1 MKVKAG
7 DEEPGAKPRLKE
19 INRKQLLLRPVDVE
33 GLVAEDHPVR
43 GIWELA
49 VQLDLRRFYEAI
61 EAVEGGA
68 GRSATDPRL
77 LISLWIYAYSEG
89 VSSAR
94 EIERL
99 CGYHPAYQWLTGTEV
114 VNHHTLSDFRVDH
127 KEALDELFAQVLGVL
142 SAEGL
147 ITLERVMHDGTKVR
161 ANAGADTFR
170 REERIRAWLEVARK
184 QVEEMGDPRGEEQ
197 SQRVAKARQRAVR
210 ERKQRLERALEELEK
225 VRAAKPKAEDKQKA
239 RASVS
244 DPQARVM
251 KQADGGYAPSYNVQ
265 ISTDAVAGAIVGV
278 GATQAGSDYRELED
292 GMERVEK
299 NLGSAPEQ
307 LVADGGFTS
316 RDNILAMHD
325 RGIDF
330 IGSLDEGS
338 AQSAGQMER
347 RGVAP
352 EFWLHAFT
360 YQAESD
366 TYTCPAAKTL
376 CLESKEKRIGKTIH
390 VYRAS
395 AADCLACPFK
405 ARCCPQTSNGRSI
418 CRSEDDPV
426 VAAFVAKMQ
435 TTEAKAIYRQRGQ
448 VAEFPNLWIKAKIG
462 LRQFR
467 LRGLHKVGM
476 EALWASL
483 THNVQLWIRLRWRPP
498 CAT

>member
-1 MKVKAG
+1 MEVERKVRVRA
-7 DEEPGAKPRLKE
+7 
-19 INRKQLLLRPVDVE
+19 INRQQLLLRAVDVE
-33 GLVAEDHPVR
+33 RLVAEDHPVR
-43 GIWELA
+43 AVWEF
-49 VQLDLRRFYEAI
+49 VGRLDLGRFYAAI
-61 EAVEGGA
+61 DALEGEA

-94 EIERL
+94 EVERL

-127 KEALDELFAQVLGVL
+127 QEGLDELFAQVLGVL

-170 REERIRAWLEVARK
+170 REERIRAWLDEARK
-184 QVEEMGDPRGEEQ
+184 QVEEMGDPRGEEM

-210 ERKQRLERALEELEK
+210 ERKQRLEQALEELEK
-225 VRAAKPKAEDKQKA
+225 VRAAKPKAQDKPRA
-239 RASVS
+239 RVS
-244 DPQARVM
+244 ATDPQARVM

-265 ISTDAVAGAIVGV
+265 ISTDAVAGAIIGV

-292 GMERVEK
+292 GVERVK
-299 NLGSAPEQ
+299 ANLGSVPKQ

-316 RDNILAMHD
+316 RDNVLAMHD

-330 IGSLDEGS
+330 IGSLEERS
-338 AQSAGQMER
+338 AQSAAQMER
-347 RGVAP
+347 RGVAR
-352 EFWLHAFT
+352 EFWPHAFVH
-360 YQAESD
+360 EVGSD
-366 TYTCPAAKTL
+366 TYTCPAGKTL
-376 CLESKEKRIGKTIH
+376 HHEARAKGIGKTIH
-390 VYRAS
+390 SYRAA

-435 TTEAKAIYRQRGQ
+435 TAEAKAIYRQRGPI
-448 VAEFPNLWIKAKIG
+448 AEFPNLWIKAKIG

-476 EALWASL
+476 EAVWASL
-483 THNVQLWIRLRWRPP
+483 THNVQLWARLRWKPA